1 MQSTA
6 TLVHQ
11 HLKQVS
17 KRKQCQ
23 PQDGTEE
30 IQIVAGTVV
39 ASPIHPREQVESLPV
54 CTSTIMS
61 RQTAPKELHKSPY
74 TPLLGE
80 SYDRDEKDCTH
91 WNADCEQGDLHSFT
105 HLRRVVDEFAAP
117 EMKRLVSWPP
127 SCSNIDLS
135 VSVLGLAKRQPGSTA
150 WHSPEPTR
158 RVRYF
163 QTDVAAHTPQ
173 IGLINQCRSL
183 ERVPGPFPSHVQVSK
198 LAQFAVDQRQ
208 QIL

>member
-135 VSVLGLAKRQPGSTA
+135 VFTPETIFPKTVTGGF
-150 WHSPEPTR
+150 HSGKPSQLPYCIRTER
-158 RVRYF
+158 LK
-163 QTDVAAHTPQ
+163 AHPR
-173 IGLINQCRSL
+173 G
-183 ERVPGPFPSHVQVSK
+183 
-198 LAQFAVDQRQ
+198 
-208 QIL
+208 

>member
-117 EMKRLVSWPP
+117 EMKRLLSWPP
-127 SCSNIDLS
+127 SCFGNIDLS
-135 VSVLGLAKRQPGSTA
+135 VLAPVNAKLLNQAAVWPAQAPKRPRGGTFELLA
-150 WHSPEPTR
+150 YTTGDVHS
-158 RVRYF
+158 
-163 QTDVAAHTPQ
+163 
-173 IGLINQCRSL
+173 
-183 ERVPGPFPSHVQVSK
+183 
-198 LAQFAVDQRQ
+198 
-208 QIL
+208 